1 MNSTSQGVHIALLR
15 IATLGVQGIERKF
28 DMPFLQYLIFVIL
41 LVYFGGS
48 VVSVLLRS
56 RAGAVARVPV
66 SYQDNSE
73 SGDSQP

>member
-1 MNSTSQGVHIALLR
+1 
-15 IATLGVQGIERKF
+15 
-28 DMPFLQYLIFVIL
+28 MPLLQYIVYVIL

-66 SYQDNSE
+66 SYQDNNSE
-73 SGDSQP
+73 PGDSQP